1 VTATVEDR
9 IQALVIKWLE
19 VNRGIEAKSAR
30 IDEDDW
36 AVRRGYSSGCDTC
49 GFGSD
54 PDYMELTI
62 WYQNTDDISGYV
74 ELAMNPLTFLAEL
87 LTLEDV
93 VAA

>member
-1 VTATVEDR
+1 MTVEER

-36 AVRRGYSSGCDTC
+36 EVHRGYSSGCDTC
-49 GFGSD
+49 GYGSD

-62 WYQNTDDISGYV
+62 WYTSVAG
-74 ELAMNPLTFLAEL
+74 LASYIEVQMNPLTFLAEL
-87 LTLEDV
+87 MKLEDE
-93 VAA
+93 AK